1 MRGIALLL
9 TAAIGTVALLAF
21 FYPSIMVNAADEA
34 AKPVEG
40 EDFDVK
46 PTGTKVVTDSAL
58 YSPPNGQALKFVNN
72 TAIAREKVNF
82 VNEADVVLWARGGQ
96 SGSSPTLRVK
106 VDSGE
111 FSPAQAIINE
121 GAPVAYT
128 YDLNIP
134 TGVHTIK
141 VNAGNTGRGR
151 YPFLDYVTFPANGS
165 GGDPDTTPPDTN
177 ITSGPSGNLTGTT
190 ATFEFDS
197 TETGST
203 FLCRLLPLE
212 SSHSPCNSPT
222 TYPNL
227 TVGTEYTFS
236 VWAKDTAG
244 NIDTSP
250 ATSTFTPI
258 DGGSD
263 PDTDG
268 DGVPDSTDQCDT
280 QAGPPPTGCPS
291 DGDSDGIPD
300 TSDDCPNDRGPVSTN
315 GCPIEGGDADLDGV
329 PDSTKD
335 QCDTERGPVSTNG
348 CPIPSGTEVIVGAG
362 DISSQG
368 TRDNQ
373 TGALVQQELD
383 NGAFSAFTTG
393 DNAYP
398 DGTYNNYLVYDAAWG
413 AFKGDTRPAY
423 GNHDYF
429 ASNEAL
435 GSEQYWKEPPDP
447 TPVYV
452 SNGTSFYAYNVGNSN
467 WRAIVLNSVSTEG
480 PTSNHAPL
488 CNDDP
493 ALMNDQ
499 MDFLNGE
506 LVAASNTNK
515 NTVLFWHH
523 ARFSVSDD
531 HPTSEGETGC
541 SRTFFDV
548 AHDYGADLVVQGHS
562 HMYERYNTRDKT
574 TGLNVTGGL
583 TSIVCGT
590 GGKSFDTLLPPDQW
604 NPSPDVAF
612 TNAWGVCELTLNPN
626 NAQVDFLPAP
636 GSPGSDSATVAVRP

>member
-1 MRGIALLL
+1 LGMRGITLLL

-21 FYPSIMVNAADEA
+21 FYLSIMVNAADEA
-34 AKPVEG
+34 ATPVEG

-82 VNEADVVLWARGGQ
+82 VNEAEVVLGARGGQ

-134 TGVHTIK
+134 AGVHTIK

-151 YPFLDYVTFPANGS
+151 YPFLDYVTFP
-165 GGDPDTTPPDTN
+165 
-177 ITSGPSGNLTGTT
+177 
-190 ATFEFDS
+190 
-197 TETGST
+197 
-203 FLCRLLPLE
+203 
-212 SSHSPCNSPT
+212 
-222 TYPNL
+222 
-227 TVGTEYTFS
+227 
-236 VWAKDTAG
+236 
-244 NIDTSP
+244 
-250 ATSTFTPI
+250 PI

-335 QCDTERGPVSTNG
+335 QCDTQRGPVSTNG
-348 CPIPSGTEVIVGAG
+348 CPVPSGTEVIVGAG
-362 DISSQG
+362 DISSQD

-413 AFKGDTRPAY
+413 GFKNKTWPAY
-423 GNHDYF
+423 GNHDYYG
-429 ASNEAL
+429 SNEAL

-447 TPVYV
+447 TPIYV
-452 SNGTSFYAYNVGNSN
+452 SNDTSFYAYNVGNSN

-480 PTSNHAPL
+480 PTSNSAPS
-488 CNDDP
+488 CMDDP
-493 ALMNDQ
+493 ALLNDQ
-499 MDFLNGE
+499 MDFLNRE
-506 LVAASNTNK
+506 LLAARNTNK

-523 ARFSVSDD
+523 ARFSASSD

-541 SRTFFDV
+541 SKTFFDV

-562 HMYERYNTRDKT
+562 HMYERYNTRDKA
-574 TGLNVTGGL
+574 TGLNITGGL

-590 GGKSFDTLLPPDQW
+590 GGKSFDTLLPPDRW

-636 GSPGSDSATVAVRP
+636 LPYPGSPGTDRATVAVRP